1 MKVPQIKTLAA
12 LEQTIATQQKLRKND
27 KTPVLT
33 VSAGTC
39 GRARGANKVV
49 DALRASLKKA
59 KLDKR
64 VKIRVTGC
72 HGYCEAEPNIIVQP
86 HDLFYQK
93 VDPKD
98 APLVVS
104 ETIRKKKPVLSLL
117 FKNPATGKLAK
128 KEKDIPFYAKQK
140 RQVLGDNALI
150 DPTSIDDYFS
160 IGGYSAL
167 GKALK
172 KCGPEGVIAEIK
184 ASGLRGRGGAGF
196 PTALKW
202 DLARKQPG
210 SVKYIICNADE
221 GDPGAYMDRS
231 LLEGNPHRVLEGMMI
246 GAFAIG
252 AAEGIIYVR
261 DEYPLAVKHVTI
273 AIEALRKR
281 GMLGENLFGTGF
293 CFDFRIVK
301 GAGAFVCGEETAMI
315 ASIEGRTGEPRQRPP
330 YPSVRGLNGKPTVI
344 NNVETWGN
352 VPIVL
357 GNGGA
362 AFAKI
367 GTPGSKGTKIFS
379 LVGKINNT
387 GLVEVP
393 MGISLKEIIYDIG
406 GGIPGGK
413 RFKAV
418 QTGGP
423 SGGCLPA
430 SKLDLPIDYEGL
442 AAAGS
447 IMGSGGMIVMDE
459 KTCMV
464 DLAKYFLNFLRDE
477 SCGKCVSCREG
488 TQRMWEIVTR
498 ISEGK
503 GKEEDIGILEDLAT
517 ACKDAS
523 MCGLGQTAANPVLST
538 LRYFKDEY
546 RQHIR
551 RKKCPAQGCKEIVSS
566 PCQYVCPIGQEAS
579 TYIALIASGKYEEAF
594 KVIMKDN
601 PLPSVCARV
610 CHHPC
615 ELACRAGESGEPIS
629 IRSLKRF
636 VTDWAVKNGIRYVPK
651 KADQNR
657 EKIAIIGAG
666 PAGLTAGYFLAQQ
679 GFRPTVFEA
688 LAVPGGMLA
697 VGIPDHR
704 LPGPIVQKEIEQIKN
719 AGVEIRLNKTLGR
732 DITIDGLFKSGYKA
746 VYCATGAGK
755 SIHMGIPGEDA
766 EGVLHSLEY
775 LRQVNMGR
783 KVPIGKRVVVVGGG
797 NSAIDAARVALR
809 DPNCEKVT
817 IFYRRTKAEM
827 PAIAE
832 DVEAAIEEG
841 VDIRLLVTPVKVLMS
856 FGKAIGVE
864 CIKMKLGEPDSG
876 GRPKPIPIEGSN
888 FIHKLDTLI
897 LAISERPDTSYIGEG
912 DEINRHGENIVID
925 EESAMTTR
933 AGVFAGGDAVTG
945 PNMVVDA
952 MAAGKKAAEM
962 IAKYVEGKTLK
973 PDYKLSRPS
982 LYVEPPT
989 LSEDEILKAQRP
1001 KMNRLSTR
1009 DRANNF
1015 REVELGLTEKAAI
1028 REARRCLRC
1037 DLETEDGKAALKA
1050 LKEKS

>member
-1 MKVPQIKTLAA
+1 LLVCAGTGCVSCDSFKVKEA
-12 LEQTIATQQKLRKND
+12 LEKEIKKRKLDEEVLIIATGCN
-27 KTPVLT
+27 
-33 VSAGTC
+33 GFC
-39 GRARGANKVV
+39 ERGPILMVHP
-49 DALRASLKKA
+49 DG
-59 KLDKR
+59 
-64 VKIRVTGC
+64 I
-72 HGYCEAEPNIIVQP
+72 
-86 HDLFYQK
+86 FYQQLK
-93 VDPKD
+93 V
-98 APLVVS
+98 
-104 ETIRKKKPVLSLL
+104 
-117 FKNPATGKLAK
+117 
-128 KEKDIPFYAKQK
+128 KDIPYLVEEHILKGRPVKKFMYVPPADKQPVPK
-140 RQVLGDNALI
+140 MKDIEFFKHQRLIVLRNRGRI
-150 DPTSIDDYFS
+150 DPEKIEEYIAFD
-160 IGGYSAL
+160 GYEAL
-167 GKALK
+167 GKALSAMT
-172 KCGPEGVIAEIK
+172 PEAIIEEIT
-184 ASGLRGRGGAGF
+184 AAGLRGRGGAGF
-196 PTALKW
+196 PTGRKW
-202 DLARKQPG
+202 LACRQAKG
-210 SVKYIICNADE
+210 SPKYLVCNGDE
-221 GDPGAYMDRS
+221 GDPGAFMDRS
-231 LLEGNPHRVLEGMMI
+231 VLEADPHGVLEGMII
-246 GAFAIG
+246 GAKAVG
-252 AAEGIIYVR
+252 AEKGFIYIR
-261 DEYPLAVKHVTI
+261 REYPLALKRMDI
-273 AIEALRKR
+273 AIKQARER
-281 GMLGENLFGTGF
+281 GLLGKDILGTGF
-293 CFDFRIVK
+293 DFDLEVVQ
-301 GAGAFVCGEETAMI
+301 GAGAFVSGEETALL
-315 ASIEGRTGEPRQRPP
+315 ASVEGRIAMPRQRPP
-330 YPSVRGLNGKPTVI
+330 YPAQKGLWGNPTVI
-344 NNVETWGN
+344 NNVETWAT
-352 VPIVL
+352 VPNIIRRGAEWFSAL
-357 GNGGA
+357 GT
-362 AFAKI
+362 K
-367 GTPGSKGTKIFS
+367 TSKGTKIFS

-393 MGISLKEIIYDIG
+393 MGITLRDIVYGIG
-406 GGIPGGK
+406 GGIPGGRK
-413 RFKAV
+413 FKAV

-498 ISEGK
+498 ITEGK
-503 GKEEDIGILEDLAT
+503 GREEDIGILEDLAA
-517 ACKDAS
+517 ACTDAS
-523 MCGLGQTAANPVLST
+523 MCALGQTAANPVLST

-551 RKKCPAQGCKEIVSS
+551 RKKCPAQVCKEIVSS
-566 PCQYVCPIGQEAS
+566 PCHYVCPIGQEAS
-579 TYIALIASGKYEEAF
+579 TYIALIASGKYEEAY

-615 ELACRAGESGEPIS
+615 ELACRAGETGEPIS

-636 VTDWAVKNGIRYVPK
+636 VTDWADRNGIRYVPK
-651 KADQNR
+651 KVEQSR

-666 PAGLTAGYFLAQQ
+666 PAGLTAGYFLAQK
-679 GFRPTVFEA
+679 GFRPTIFEA
-688 LAVPGGMLA
+688 LSVPGGMLA

-704 LPGPIVQKEIEQIKN
+704 LPGPLVQKEIENIKN
-719 AGVEIRLNKTLGR
+719 AGVDIRLNKTLGR

-755 SIHMGIPGEDA
+755 SLKMGIPGEDA

-775 LRQVNMGR
+775 LRQINMGK

-809 DPNCEKVT
+809 DPECEEVT

-841 VDIRLLVTPVKVLMS
+841 VDIRFLVAPVKVLMS
-856 FGKAIGVE
+856 YGKAVE
-864 CIKMKLGEPDSG
+864 IECVKMKLGEADSS
-876 GRPKPIPIEGSN
+876 GRPKPVPIEGSN

-925 EESAMTTR
+925 EETAMTTR

-962 IAKYVEGKTLK
+962 IAKYVEGKSLK
-973 PDYKLSRPS
+973 PDYKLTR
-982 LYVEPPT
+982 PT
-989 LSEDEILKAQRP
+989 LYIPPPVLTDEEIQKARRP
-1001 KMNRLSTR
+1001 KSNRLSTK

-1015 REVELGLTEKAAI
+1015 REVDLGLNEKAAVQ
-1028 REARRCLRC
+1028 EARRCLRC
-1037 DLETEDGKAALKA
+1037 DLETEDGKAAIKA
-1050 LKEKS
+1050 IKEAS

>member
-1 MKVPQIKTLAA
+1 MRVVPIKTLAV
-12 LEQTIATQQKLRKND
+12 LEQTIAAHERLRKKD
-27 KTPVLT
+27 RRPILT

-39 GRARGANKVV
+39 GRARGALKVV
-49 DALRASLKKA
+49 DALRTSLRKA
-59 KLDKR
+59 KLDKKVR
-64 VKIRVTGC
+64 LRVTGC

-98 APLVVS
+98 AALVVS
-104 ETIRKKKPVLSLL
+104 ETIRKKKPVPEL
-117 FKNPATGKLAK
+117 FFHHPATGKPAK
-128 KEKDIPFYAKQK
+128 RERDIPFYAKQK
-140 RQVLGDNALI
+140 RLVLGDNARI

-167 GKALK
+167 AKVLRK
-172 KCGPEGVIAEIK
+172 LGPEDIIAEIK

-202 DLARKQPG
+202 DLTRKQPG
-210 SVKYIICNADE
+210 SVKYVICNADE

-231 LLEGNPHRVLEGMMI
+231 LLEGNPHRVLEGIMI

-252 AAEGIIYVR
+252 ATEGVIYVR

-281 GMLGENLFGTGF
+281 RLLGPDILSAGF
-293 CFDFRIVK
+293 SFDFRIVK

-352 VPIVL
+352 VPIIIS
-357 GNGGA
+357 GGGA
-362 AFAKI
+362 AFAKV

-393 MGISLKEIIYDIG
+393 MGLALKEIIYDIG
-406 GGIPGGK
+406 GGIPGGR

-430 SKLDLPIDYEGL
+430 GKLDLPIDYEGL

-464 DLAKYFLNFLRDE
+464 DLARYFLNFLRDE

-488 TQRMWEIVTR
+488 TQRMWEIVSR
-498 ISEGK
+498 IAEGQ
-503 GKEEDIGILEDLAT
+503 GREEDIGTLEDLAA
-517 ACKDAS
+517 ACRDAS

-551 RKKCPAQGCKEIVSS
+551 RKKCPAQVCKEIVSS

-579 TYIALIASGKYEEAF
+579 TYIALIASGRYEEALR
-594 KVIMKDN
+594 VIMKDN

-629 IRSLKRF
+629 IRGLKRF
-636 VTDWAVKNGIRYVPK
+636 VADWAGKNGIRYVPPK
-651 KADQNR
+651 IEQNR
-657 EKIAIIGAG
+657 EKIAIIGSG
-666 PAGLTAGYFLAQQ
+666 PAGLTAGYYLALK
-679 GFRPTVFEA
+679 GFRPTIFEA
-688 LAVPGGMLA
+688 LSVAGGMMA

-704 LPGPIVQKEIEQIKN
+704 LPGPLVQREIADIKN

-755 SIHMGIPGEDA
+755 SLRMGIPGEDA

-775 LRQVNMGR
+775 LRQVNMG
-783 KVPIGKRVVVVGGG
+783 KTVPIGQRVVVVGGG
-797 NSAIDAARVALR
+797 NSAVDAARVALR
-809 DPNCEKVT
+809 DPDCEKVT

-832 DVEAAIEEG
+832 DVEAAVEEG
-841 VDIRLLVTPVKVLMS
+841 VDIRFLVTPVKVLMS
-856 FGKAIGVE
+856 FGKAVGIE
-864 CIKMKLGEPDSG
+864 CQKMKLGEPDAS
-876 GRPKPIPIEGSN
+876 GRPRPVPVEGSN
-888 FIHKLDTLI
+888 FVHKLDTLI

-912 DEINRHGENIVID
+912 DEITRHGENIVID
-925 EESAMTTR
+925 AETAMTTR

-952 MAAGKKAAEM
+952 MAAGKRAAEM
-962 IAKYVEGKTLK
+962 IAKYVEGKALK

-982 LYVEPPT
+982 LYAAPPA
-989 LSEDEILKAQRP
+989 LSDEEIQKARRP
-1001 KMNRLSTR
+1001 AMNRLSTT
-1009 DRANNF
+1009 DRRNNF
-1015 REVELGLTEKAAI
+1015 REVELGLTERAAV

-1050 LKEKS
+1050 MKEKP

>member
-1 MKVPQIKTLAA
+1 M
-12 LEQTIATQQKLRKND
+12 
-27 KTPVLT
+27 
-33 VSAGTC
+33 
-39 GRARGANKVV
+39 
-49 DALRASLKKA
+49 
-59 KLDKR
+59 
-64 VKIRVTGC
+64 
-72 HGYCEAEPNIIVQP
+72 
-86 HDLFYQK
+86 
-93 VDPKD
+93 
-98 APLVVS
+98 
-104 ETIRKKKPVLSLL
+104 
-117 FKNPATGKLAK
+117 
-128 KEKDIPFYAKQK
+128 
-140 RQVLGDNALI
+140 
-150 DPTSIDDYFS
+150 
-160 IGGYSAL
+160 
-167 GKALK
+167 
-172 KCGPEGVIAEIK
+172 
-184 ASGLRGRGGAGF
+184 
-196 PTALKW
+196 
-202 DLARKQPG
+202 
-210 SVKYIICNADE
+210 
-221 GDPGAYMDRS
+221 
-231 LLEGNPHRVLEGMMI
+231 
-246 GAFAIG
+246 
-252 AAEGIIYVR
+252 
-261 DEYPLAVKHVTI
+261 
-273 AIEALRKR
+273 
-281 GMLGENLFGTGF
+281 
-293 CFDFRIVK
+293 
-301 GAGAFVCGEETAMI
+301 
-315 ASIEGRTGEPRQRPP
+315 PRQRPP
-330 YPSVRGLNGKPTVI
+330 YPAQKGLWGKPTVI
-344 NNVETWGN
+344 NNVETWAT
-352 VPIVL
+352 VPNIIRR
-357 GNGGA
+357 GA
-362 AFAKI
+362 AWFSSL
-367 GTPGSKGTKIFS
+367 GTKTSKGTKIFS

-393 MGISLKEIIYDIG
+393 MGITLRDIIFGIG

-413 RFKAV
+413 KFKAV

-488 TQRMWEIVTR
+488 TQRMWEILTR
-498 ISEGK
+498 ITEGK
-503 GKEEDIGILEDLAT
+503 GKEEDIGLLEDLAT
-517 ACKDAS
+517 ACTDAS
-523 MCGLGQTAANPVLST
+523 MCALGQTAANPIRST

-551 RKKCPAQGCKEIVSS
+551 RKKCPAHVCKEIVSS
-566 PCQYVCPIGQEAS
+566 PCQYVCPISQEAS
-579 TYIALIASGKYEEAF
+579 TYIALIASGKYEEAYR
-594 KVIMKDN
+594 VIMKDN

-615 ELACRAGESGEPIS
+615 ELSCRAGESGEPIS

-636 VTDWAVKNGIRYVPK
+636 VTDWADKNGIRYVPK
-651 KADQNR
+651 KVEQNR
-657 EKIAIIGAG
+657 QKIAIIGAG
-666 PAGLTAGYFLAQQ
+666 PAGLTAGYFLAQK

-688 LAVPGGMLA
+688 LSVPGGMLA

-704 LPGPIVQKEIEQIKN
+704 LPGPLVQKEIENIKN

-755 SIHMGIPGEDA
+755 SLHMGIPGEDA

-775 LRQVNMGR
+775 LRQINMGN

-809 DPNCEKVT
+809 DPACEEVT

-841 VDIRLLVTPVKVLMS
+841 VDIRFLVTPVKVLMS
-856 FGKAIGVE
+856 YGKAVE
-864 CIKMKLGEPDSG
+864 IECVKMKLGEPDSS
-876 GRPKPIPIEGSN
+876 GRPKPVPIEGSN

-925 EESAMTTR
+925 EETAMTTR

-952 MAAGKKAAEM
+952 MSAGKRAAEM
-962 IAKYVEGKTLK
+962 IAKYIEGKPLK

-982 LYVEPPT
+982 LYIEPPT
-989 LSEDEILKAQRP
+989 LSEEEILKAERP
-1001 KMNRLSTR
+1001 KMNRLSTK

-1037 DLETEDGKAALKA
+1037 DLETEDGKAAIKA

>member
-1 MKVPQIKTLAA
+1 MKALPKNKTIKDW
-12 LEQTIATQQKLRKND
+12 EQYIATQQRLRKTD
-27 KTPVLT
+27 TKPVLT

-39 GRARGANKVV
+39 GRARGAIKVV
-49 DALRASLKKA
+49 DALQSSLRKA
-59 KLDKR
+59 GLDKK
-64 VKIRVTGC
+64 VKLRVTGC
-72 HGYCEAEPNIIVQP
+72 HGFCEAEPNIIVHP
-86 HDLFYQK
+86 YDFFYQH

-98 APLVVS
+98 AAAIVI
-104 ETIRKKKPVLSLL
+104 ETIKQKKPVQSLL
-117 FKNPATGKLAK
+117 YKDPVTGKSAV
-128 KEKDIPFYAKQK
+128 KEKNIPFYLKQK
-140 RQVLGDNALI
+140 RNVLGDNALI
-150 DPTSIDDYFS
+150 EPTSIDDYFS
-160 IGGYSAL
+160 IGGYTAFL
-167 GKALK
+167 KGLK
-172 KCGPEGVIAEIK
+172 KLSPEDVIAEIK
-184 ASGLRGRGGAGF
+184 TAGLRGRGGAGF

-202 DLARKQPG
+202 DLTRKQPNPI
-210 SVKYIICNADE
+210 KYIICNADE

-246 GAFAIG
+246 GAYAIG
-252 AAEGIIYVR
+252 AGEGIIYVR

-281 GMLGENLFGTGF
+281 GLLGPNILGTNF
-293 CFDFRIVK
+293 SFDIRIVK
-301 GAGAFVCGEETAMI
+301 GAGAFVCGEETALI

-330 YPSVRGLNGKPTVI
+330 FPSVRGLYGKPTVI

-352 VPIVL
+352 VPLIL
-357 GNGGA
+357 RHGGA
-362 AFAKI
+362 QYAKI

-379 LVGKINNT
+379 LVGKIKNT

-393 MGISLKEIIYDIG
+393 MGITLREIIFDIG
-406 GGIPGGK
+406 GGIPDGK
-413 RFKAV
+413 SFKAV

-477 SCGKCVSCREG
+477 SCGKCISCREG
-488 TQRMWEIVTR
+488 TQRMWEIVSR

-503 GKEEDIGILEDLAT
+503 GKDEDLGLLEDLAT
-517 ACKDAS
+517 ACKEAS

-538 LRYFKDEY
+538 LRYFKEEY

-551 RKKCPAQGCKEIVSS
+551 RRKCPAQVCKEIVSS
-566 PCQYVCPIGQEAS
+566 PCQYICPIGQEAS
-579 TYIALIASGKYEEAF
+579 TYIALIAQGKYEEAYRI
-594 KVIMKDN
+594 IMKDN

-636 VTDWAVKNGIRYVPK
+636 VTDWAEKNKIRYIPEPV
-651 KADQNR
+651 DQKR

-666 PAGLTAGYFLAQQ
+666 PAGLTAGYFLARK
-679 GFRPTVFEA
+679 GFRPTIFEA

-704 LPGPIVQKEIEQIKN
+704 LPGPLVQEEIARIKD
-719 AGVEIRLNKTLGR
+719 AGVEIRTGKTLGK
-732 DITIDGLFKSGYKA
+732 DLTIDSLFKSGYKA

-755 SIHMGIPGEDA
+755 SLKMGIPGEDA

-775 LRQVNMGR
+775 LREVNLGK
-783 KVPIGKRVVVVGGG
+783 KVTIGKRVIVVGGG

-809 DPNCEKVT
+809 EKTCEKVT

-841 VDIRLLVTPVKVLMS
+841 IDIRFLTTPVKVLMS
-856 FGKAIGVE
+856 FGKATAIE
-864 CIKMKLGEPDSG
+864 CVKMKLGERDAS
-876 GRPKPIPIEGSN
+876 GRPRPVPIEGSN
-888 FIHKLDTLI
+888 FTQKLDTLI

-925 EESAMTTR
+925 EQTAMTTR

-962 IAKYVEGKTLK
+962 IAKYIEGKALR
-973 PDYKLSRPS
+973 PDYPLTRPS
-982 LYVEPPT
+982 VYVPPT
-989 LSEDEILKAQRP
+989 VLSEEEVQKARRP
-1001 KMNRLSTR
+1001 SMIRLSTKER
-1009 DRANNF
+1009 LNNF
-1015 REVELGLTEKAAI
+1015 KEVELGLAEKAAV

-1037 DLETEDGKAALKA
+1037 DLETEDA
-1050 LKEKS
+1050 KSATREPS

>member
-1 MKVPQIKTLAA
+1 LKQYRTHLLVCAGTGCVSCESFKVKEALEKEIQKRKLQDEVLVIATGCNGFCERGPIVMVHPDGIFYQQIKVKDVPYLIEEHILKGRPVKKFMYIPPA
-12 LEQTIATQQKLRKND
+12 EKQPVPKMKDIEFFKHQKLI
-27 KTPVLT
+27 VLRNR
-33 VSAGTC
+33 
-39 GRARGANKVV
+39 GR
-49 DALRASLKKA
+49 
-59 KLDKR
+59 
-64 VKIRVTGC
+64 
-72 HGYCEAEPNIIVQP
+72 
-86 HDLFYQK
+86 
-93 VDPKD
+93 
-98 APLVVS
+98 
-104 ETIRKKKPVLSLL
+104 
-117 FKNPATGKLAK
+117 
-128 KEKDIPFYAKQK
+128 
-140 RQVLGDNALI
+140 I
-150 DPTSIDDYFS
+150 DPEKIEEYIAFD
-160 IGGYSAL
+160 GYEAL
-167 GKALK
+167 GKALSTMT
-172 KCGPEGVIAEIK
+172 PEAVIEEIT
-184 ASGLRGRGGAGF
+184 AAGLRGRGGAGF
-196 PTALKW
+196 PTGRKW
-202 DLARKQPG
+202 LACRQAKG
-210 SVKYIICNADE
+210 SPKYLVCNGDE
-221 GDPGAYMDRS
+221 GDPGAFMDRS
-231 LLEGNPHRVLEGMMI
+231 VLEADPHSVLEGMII
-246 GAFAIG
+246 GAKAVG
-252 AAEGIIYVR
+252 AERGFIYIR
-261 DEYPLAVKHVTI
+261 REYPLALKRMDI
-273 AIEALRKR
+273 AISQAREKGL
-281 GMLGENLFGTGF
+281 LGKDILGTGF
-293 CFDFRIVK
+293 DFDVEVVQ
-301 GAGAFVCGEETAMI
+301 GAGAFVSGEETALL
-315 ASIEGRTGEPRQRPP
+315 ASVEGRIAMPQQRPP
-330 YPSVRGLNGKPTVI
+330 YPAQKGLWGKPTVI
-344 NNVETWGN
+344 NNVETWAT
-352 VPIVL
+352 VPNIIRRGSAWFAAL
-357 GNGGA
+357 GT
-362 AFAKI
+362 K
-367 GTPGSKGTKIFS
+367 TSKGTKIFS

-393 MGISLKEIIYDIG
+393 MGITLRDIIFGIG
-406 GGIPGGK
+406 GGIPGGRK
-413 RFKAV
+413 FKAV

-447 IMGSGGMIVMDE
+447 IMGSGGMIVMDD

-498 ISEGK
+498 ITEGK
-503 GKEEDIGILEDLAT
+503 GKEEDIGLLEDLAK
-517 ACKDAS
+517 ACTDAS
-523 MCGLGQTAANPVLST
+523 MCALGQTAANPVLST

-551 RKKCPAQGCKEIVSS
+551 RKKCPAQVCKEIVSS

-579 TYIALIASGKYEEAF
+579 TYIALIAAGKYEEAYH
-594 KVIMKDN
+594 VIMKEN

-615 ELACRAGESGEPIS
+615 ELSCRAGESGEPIS

-636 VTDWAVKNGIRYVPK
+636 VTDWADKNGIRYVPK
-651 KADQNR
+651 KVEQNR
-657 EKIAIIGAG
+657 GKIAIIGAG
-666 PAGLTAGYFLAQQ
+666 PAGLTAGYFLAQK

-688 LAVPGGMLA
+688 LSVPGGMLA

-704 LPGPIVQKEIEQIKN
+704 LPGPLVQKEIEHIKN

-732 DITIDGLFKSGYKA
+732 DLTIDGLFKSGYKA

-755 SIHMGIPGEDA
+755 SLKMGIPGEDA

-775 LRQVNMGR
+775 LRQINMGK
-783 KVPIGKRVVVVGGG
+783 KVEIGKRVVVVGGG

-809 DPNCEKVT
+809 DPNCEEVT

-841 VDIRLLVTPVKVLMS
+841 VDIRFLVTPVKVLMS
-856 FGKAIGVE
+856 YGKAVEIE
-864 CIKMKLGEPDSG
+864 CIKMKLGEVDAS
-876 GRPKPIPIEGSN
+876 GRPKPVPIEGSN

-925 EESAMTTR
+925 EETAMTTR

-982 LYVEPPT
+982 LYIPAPVLT
-989 LSEDEILKAQRP
+989 DEEIQQAKRA
-1001 KMNRLSTR
+1001 KMSRLSTK
-1009 DRANNF
+1009 DRKNNF
-1015 REVELGLTEKAAI
+1015 REVELGLNEKAAV

-1037 DLETEDGKAALKA
+1037 DLETQDGKAALKA
-1050 LKEKS
+1050 MKETP